1 MPFGQV
7 IPKLVETKS
16 NLKRYIYRKR
26 EQVGS
31 YNKQKDELKTGEALI
46 HLDYTESYNNPQQDE
61 IQSGLQNVSIFTS
74 CSYYREEKQ
83 DNLAKIPIAVTS
95 ESSDH
100 SRIAAFNCTNAIVNE
115 LKKRMKDSLKKV
127 SLWSDECSS
136 QIHSKYVFALMTHF
150 DKSVQLEWHYNKAHY
165 EEGTMDVGYWV
176 CEIRQNHDKHSR
188 RIYNGG
194 FKGCTLYSINL
205 PFPR

>member
-46 HLDYTESYNNPQQDE
+46 HIDYTESYNNPQQDE

-74 CSYYREEKQ
+74 CSYYRDEKQ

-100 SRIAAFNCTNAIVNE
+100 SRIAAFTCTNAIVNE

-165 EEGTMDVGYWV
+165 EEGTMDVGCWV
-176 CEIRQNHDKHSR
+176 CEIKQNHDKHSR

-194 FKGCTLYSINL
+194 FKGCALYSINL